1 MSGQV
6 RRRLRTI
13 QRRSMK
19 PSVFII
25 IVFALS
31 LYFATAIDGFSPAST
46 PLRPRRWRPKN
57 NNETTPR
64 QGVLL
69 PHKPRDVALLRP
81 ETNLCGGFMLP
92 LAENLILRSIGIYA
106 FTDFVV
112 GFFISIFTG
121 SHLHLDLLGTGAFA
135 VAALPYLWSSVE
147 HIRWS
152 SAAVF
157 LWGTKLALFLF
168 YRATKVKHDNRLTD
182 MLSSPQG
189 SFQFWFL
196 TFVWN
201 VMASLPY
208 MFGLNS
214 DRDNSLSLVS
224 GGALY
229 LIGLT
234 IESLADAQK
243 YMFKQQQTS
252 AAANFC
258 NIGLWKYSQHPNW
271 FGNLLLW
278 TGILVMNLPA
288 LIEPL
293 QSVGSTNNEVTT
305 GIMLRLWS
313 VRKLILACLGPSFL
327 WLLFNGQATGNITN
341 AVELANAKYGKNPDY
356 VKYIK
361 EVPLL
366 IPKFW

>member
-1 MSGQV
+1 
-6 RRRLRTI
+6 
-13 QRRSMK
+13 
-19 PSVFII
+19 
-25 IVFALS
+25 
-31 LYFATAIDGFSPAST
+31 
-46 PLRPRRWRPKN
+46 
-57 NNETTPR
+57 
-64 QGVLL
+64 
-69 PHKPRDVALLRP
+69 
-81 ETNLCGGFMLP
+81 MLP

-243 YMFKQQQTS
+243 YMFKQII
-252 AAANFC
+252 F
-258 NIGLWKYSQHPNW
+258 
-271 FGNLLLW
+271 
-278 TGILVMNLPA
+278 
-288 LIEPL
+288 
-293 QSVGSTNNEVTT
+293 
-305 GIMLRLWS
+305 
-313 VRKLILACLGPSFL
+313 
-327 WLLFNGQATGNITN
+327 
-341 AVELANAKYGKNPDY
+341 
-356 VKYIK
+356 
-361 EVPLL
+361 
-366 IPKFW
+366 